1 VNSRAKGIVPAV
13 LGVAMLAVVL
23 AAALSPDL
31 GSVPA
36 QTSTTP
42 YSQPSSSSTG
52 LSALDW
58 ISLLVVV
65 LLVGVIV
72 ALMVLR
78 TRRNR
83 PPPGGEPP
91 MGGTAGPPLGAAG
104 FTGGAPPT
112 PPGAGPAYLETPE
125 DVGMTPPVVAGAAA
139 AGAVGAVAS
148 APAAGAQSP
157 EDIDSLMAELDR
169 ISNEILKRTPKK
181 PPEDPDDAIEK

>member
-42 YSQPSSSSTG
+42 YSQPTSSSTG
-52 LSALDW
+52 LSPVDW

-78 TRRNR
+78 TRRSR

-91 MGGTAGPPLGAAG
+91 MGGAAGPPAGAAG
-104 FTGGAPPT
+104 FSGGAPQG
-112 PPGAGPAYLETPE
+112 PPGASPAYLETPE

-139 AGAVGAVAS
+139 GGAAVAGA
-148 APAAGAQSP
+148 AAGAQSP